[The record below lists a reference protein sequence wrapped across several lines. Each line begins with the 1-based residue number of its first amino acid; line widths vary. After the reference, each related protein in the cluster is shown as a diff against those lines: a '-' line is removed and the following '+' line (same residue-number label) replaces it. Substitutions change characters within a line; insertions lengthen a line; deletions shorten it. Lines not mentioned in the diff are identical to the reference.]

1 MEIKGKVVYN
11 LGIQSGV
18 SKSGKEWKKASL
30 VVEIPSQYPKNVAL
44 DNMKRADE
52 FAALEV
58 GTEGTFQIEVE
69 SREYNGRWYTS
80 VSCWNWAVSNGQTEP
95 PAQAF
100 ELQSTATQSATPA
113 LDSLGVKGYQGRFP
127 EPPAEAIAEDLPF

>member
-11 LGIQSGV
+11 LGIQGGV

-30 VVEIPSQYPKNVAL
+30 IVEIPSQYPKNVAL

-52 FAALEV
+52 FASLGV

-80 VSCWNWAVSNGQTEP
+80 VSCWDWKVSNSQPEQTAQVLEP
-95 PAQAF
+95 
-100 ELQSTATQSATPA
+100 QSTAEQSATPA

-127 EPPAEAIAEDLPF
+127 EAPTEEIAEDLPF